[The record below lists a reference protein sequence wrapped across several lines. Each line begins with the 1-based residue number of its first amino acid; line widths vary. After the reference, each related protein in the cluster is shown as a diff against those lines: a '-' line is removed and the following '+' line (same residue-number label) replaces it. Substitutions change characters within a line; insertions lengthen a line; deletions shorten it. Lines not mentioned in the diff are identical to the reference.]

1 MPLFSKLERTS
12 SPGCCTVGC
21 REAQLDIPATLFR
34 WRGRKRQSWM
44 LLTPCSDGRAGRGR
58 AGCLCHVIQMEKQE
72 EAELQLLWAP

>member
-21 REAQLDIPATLFR
+21 REAQLDVPDTLFR
-34 WRGRKRQSWM
+34 WRGRRRQNGM
-44 LLTPCSDGRAGRGR
+44 FLPHYSDGRAGRGR
-58 AGCLCHVIQMEKQE
+58 TGCFCHVIQMEKQE